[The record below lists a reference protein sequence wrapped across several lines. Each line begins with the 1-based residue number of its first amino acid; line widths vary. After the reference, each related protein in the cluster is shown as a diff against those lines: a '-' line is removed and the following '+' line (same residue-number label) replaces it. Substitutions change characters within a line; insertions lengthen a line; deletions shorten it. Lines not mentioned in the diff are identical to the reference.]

1 MKTEDC
7 MHMAPRDTIRGPLR
21 CGRRDSTPRG
31 TEECARA
38 VVGIA
43 VPPAVGFRKSSDLNA
58 KEQLMRTRT
67 SVTAGALALAFGL
80 AGNAQ
85 AGTLEDVQAR
95 GTLNCVVSTGIAGF
109 AYPDDAGEWHG
120 FDIDFCRATA
130 AAVLGDPN
138 AIKAVTST
146 GKTRFTKLNAGEGD
160 VLWRNTTVT
169 FSRDV
174 GVKLR
179 FHGINYYD
187 GQGFMTRKDLG
198 VSSASELDGASVC
211 IQTGT
216 TTELNLADYFH
227 ANGMKYEAVTIETN
241 DEARQNYLAGRCDV
255 YTTDASGL
263 AATRSTFTDPENHM
277 ILPEIIS
284 KEPLGPATRHGDDQW
299 SDIVTWVLNATITA
313 EEKGVTMENVD
324 DMKANSKDPEVLRLL
339 GAEGNQGAEL
349 GLSADFAYN
358 IIKSVGNYGEI
369 FERNIGVNTPIG
381 LARGLNALWTDGG
394 LQYSPPFR

>member
-1 MKTEDC
+1 MK
-7 MHMAPRDTIRGPLR
+7 ATIG
-21 CGRRDSTPRG
+21 
-31 TEECARA
+31 
-38 VVGIA
+38 
-43 VPPAVGFRKSSDLNA
+43 NA
-58 KEQLMRTRT
+58 LVLALM
-67 SVTAGALALAFGL
+67 LALASGVR
-80 AGNAQ
+80 

-95 GTLNCVVSTGIAGF
+95 GVLNCIVNTGIVGF
-109 AYPDDAGEWHG
+109 AYTDESGEWQG
-120 FDIDFCRATA
+120 FDIDFCRAMA
-130 AAVLGDPN
+130 AAVLGDPK

-160 VLWRNTTVT
+160 VLWRNTTIT

-179 FHGINYYD
+179 FHGVNYYD
-187 GQGFMTRKDLG
+187 GQGFMVRKDLG
-198 VSSASELDGASVC
+198 VSSATELDGASVC

-227 ANGMKYEAVTIETN
+227 TSGMKYEAVPIETN
-241 DEARQNYLAGRCDV
+241 EEARQNYSQGRCDV

-263 AATRSTFTDPENHM
+263 AATRSTFDAPDEHV

-313 EEKGVTMENVD
+313 EEKGVTSGNVD
-324 DMKANSKDPEVLRLL
+324 DMRQSSKDLEVLRLL
-339 GAEGNQGAEL
+339 GVEGNQGKEL
-349 GLSADFAYN
+349 GLSADWAYN
-358 IIKSVGNYGEI
+358 IIKFVGNYGEI

-381 LARGLNALWTDGG
+381 LERGLNALWTEGG

>member
-1 MKTEDC
+1 MKKT
-7 MHMAPRDTIRGPLR
+7 TI
-21 CGRRDSTPRG
+21 
-31 TEECARA
+31 
-38 VVGIA
+38 
-43 VPPAVGFRKSSDLNA
+43 
-58 KEQLMRTRT
+58 
-67 SVTAGALALAFGL
+67 ALAVIAAALTIGPQVAT
-80 AGNAQ
+80 
-85 AGTLEDVQAR
+85 AGTLDDVKSR
-95 GTLNCVVSTGIAGF
+95 GVLRCVVSTGVPGF
-109 AYPDDAGEWHG
+109 AYPDASGVWKG

-130 AAVLGDPN
+130 AAVLGD
-138 AIKAVTST
+138 ASKIKAVTST

-160 VLWRNTTVT
+160 VLWRNTTIT

-179 FHGINYYD
+179 FHGVNYYD
-187 GQGFMTRKDLG
+187 GQGFLVKKALG
-198 VSSASELDGASVC
+198 VKSAKELNGASVC

-241 DEARQNYLAGRCDV
+241 DEARQNYTSGRCDV

-263 AATRSTFTDPENHM
+263 AATRSTFSDPQNH
-277 ILPEIIS
+277 IVLPEIIS
-284 KEPLGPATRHGDDQW
+284 KEPLGPATRQGDDQW

-313 EEKGVTMENVD
+313 EEKGITQANVD
-324 DMKANSKDPEVLRLL
+324 KMKSSKDPEVLRLL
-339 GAEGNQGAEL
+339 GVEGSQGKEL
-349 GLSADFAYN
+349 GLSNDWAYN

-381 LARGLNALWTDGG
+381 LPRGLNALWTKGG

>member
-1 MKTEDC
+1 MK
-7 MHMAPRDTIRGPLR
+7 ATIRNASAFALMLAVA
-21 CGRRDSTPRG
+21 SV
-31 TEECARA
+31 AR
-38 VVGIA
+38 
-43 VPPAVGFRKSSDLNA
+43 
-58 KEQLMRTRT
+58 
-67 SVTAGALALAFGL
+67 
-80 AGNAQ
+80 

-95 GTLNCVVSTGIAGF
+95 GVLNCVVSTGVAGF

-120 FDIDFCRATA
+120 FDVDFCRATA
-130 AAVLGDPN
+130 AAVLGDPK

-146 GKTRFTKLNAGEGD
+146 GKTRFTLLNAGEGD
-160 VLWRNTTVT
+160 VLWRNTTIT

-179 FHGINYYD
+179 FHGVNYYD
-187 GQGFMTRKDLG
+187 GQGFMVPKSLG
-198 VSSASELDGASVC
+198 VSSAKELDGASVC

-227 ANGMKYEAVTIETN
+227 SNGMKYEAVTIETN

-263 AATRSTFTDPENHM
+263 ASTRSTFTDPDNHVV
-277 ILPEIIS
+277 LPEIIS

-299 SDIVTWVLNATITA
+299 SDIVTWVLNATVTA
-313 EEKGVTMENVD
+313 EEKGVTSANVD
-324 DMKANSKDPEVLRLL
+324 EMKANSKDPEVLRLL
-339 GAEGNQGAEL
+339 GVEGNQGAEL
-349 GLSADFAYN
+349 GLSADWAYN

>member
-1 MKTEDC
+1 
-7 MHMAPRDTIRGPLR
+7 
-21 CGRRDSTPRG
+21 
-31 TEECARA
+31 
-38 VVGIA
+38 
-43 VPPAVGFRKSSDLNA
+43 
-58 KEQLMRTRT
+58 MRTLN
-67 SVTAGALALAFGL
+67 VLTAALVVASFTVA
-80 AGNAQ
+80 AAAS
-85 AGTLEDVQAR
+85 AGTLEDVKAR
-95 GTLNCVVSTGIAGF
+95 GVLRCVVSTGIAGF
-109 AYPDDAGEWHG
+109 AYPDANGVWKG

-130 AAVLGDPN
+130 AAVLGD
-138 AIKAVTST
+138 ASKIKAVTST
-146 GKTRFTKLNAGEGD
+146 GKTRFTLLNSGEGD

-187 GQGFMTRKDLG
+187 GQGFMVSKELG
-198 VSSASELDGASVC
+198 VSSAKELDGASIC

-241 DEARQNYLAGRCDV
+241 EEGRQNYTAGRCDA

-263 AATRSTFTDPENHM
+263 ASTRSTFTDPENHI

-299 SDIVTWVLNATITA
+299 SDIITWVLNATVTA
-313 EEKGVTMENVD
+313 EEKGVTSANID
-324 DMKANSKDPEVLRLL
+324 SMKKSKDPEILRLL
-339 GAEGNQGAEL
+339 GVEGSQGKEL
-349 GLSADFAYN
+349 GLSTDWAYN

-369 FERNIGVNTPIG
+369 FERNIGVKTPIG
-381 LARGLNALWTDGG
+381 LERGLNALWINGG

>member
-1 MKTEDC
+1 MKITKIVL
-7 MHMAPRDTIRGPLR
+7 AAGVASVV
-21 CGRRDSTPRG
+21 ST
-31 TEECARA
+31 A
-38 VVGIA
+38 
-43 VPPAVGFRKSSDLNA
+43 
-58 KEQLMRTRT
+58 
-67 SVTAGALALAFGL
+67 AF
-80 AGNAQ
+80 
-85 AGTLEDVQAR
+85 AGTLEDVKAR
-95 GTLNCVVSTGIAGF
+95 GVLRCVVSTGIAGF
-109 AYPDDAGEWHG
+109 AYPDANGVWKG

-130 AAVLGDPN
+130 AAVLGDSGK
-138 AIKAVTST
+138 IKTVSST
-146 GKTRFTKLNAGEGD
+146 GKTRFTLLNSGEGD

-187 GQGFMTRKDLG
+187 GQGFLARKALG
-198 VSSASELDGASVC
+198 IKSATELDGASIC

-227 ANGMKYEAVTIETN
+227 ANGMKYEAVPIETN
-241 DEARQNYLAGRCDV
+241 DEARQNYVAGRCDV

-263 AATRSTFTDPENHM
+263 ASTRSTFTDPENHV

-299 SDIVTWVLNATITA
+299 SDIITWVLNATITA
-313 EEKGVTMENVD
+313 EEKGVTSANVD
-324 DMKANSKDPEVLRLL
+324 SMKSSKDPEILRLL
-339 GAEGNQGAEL
+339 GVEGNQGEEL
-349 GLSADFAYN
+349 GLGKDWAYN

-381 LARGLNALWTDGG
+381 LERGLNALWTNGG

>member
-1 MKTEDC
+1 M
-7 MHMAPRDTIRGPLR
+7 RPLNVL
-21 CGRRDSTPRG
+21 T
-31 TEECARA
+31 AA
-38 VVGIA
+38 LVVA
-43 VPPAVGFRKSSDLNA
+43 SFTVAA
-58 KEQLMRTRT
+58 
-67 SVTAGALALAFGL
+67 AAA
-80 AGNAQ
+80 
-85 AGTLEDVQAR
+85 AGTLEDVKAR
-95 GTLNCVVSTGIAGF
+95 GVLRCVVSTGIAGF
-109 AYPDDAGEWHG
+109 AYPDANGVWKG

-130 AAVLGDPN
+130 AAVLGD
-138 AIKAVTST
+138 ASKIKAVTST
-146 GKTRFTKLNAGEGD
+146 GKTRFTLLNSGEGD

-187 GQGFMTRKDLG
+187 GQGFMVSKELG
-198 VSSASELDGASVC
+198 VSSAKELDGASIC

-241 DEARQNYLAGRCDV
+241 DEGRQNYTAGRCDA

-263 AATRSTFTDPENHM
+263 ASTRSTFTDPENHI

-299 SDIVTWVLNATITA
+299 SDIITWVLNATVTA
-313 EEKGVTMENVD
+313 EEKGVTSANID
-324 DMKANSKDPEVLRLL
+324 SMKKSKDPEILRLL
-339 GAEGNQGAEL
+339 GVEGSQGKEL
-349 GLSADFAYN
+349 GLSTDWAYN

-369 FERNIGVNTPIG
+369 FERNIGVKTPIG
-381 LARGLNALWTDGG
+381 LERGLNALWINGG

>member
-1 MKTEDC
+1 MK
-7 MHMAPRDTIRGPLR
+7 
-21 CGRRDSTPRG
+21 
-31 TEECARA
+31 
-38 VVGIA
+38 
-43 VPPAVGFRKSSDLNA
+43 K
-58 KEQLMRTRT
+58 
-67 SVTAGALALAFGL
+67 TAIALAVIAAALTIGPQVAT
-80 AGNAQ
+80 
-85 AGTLEDVQAR
+85 AGTLDDVKSR
-95 GTLNCVVSTGIAGF
+95 GVLRCVVSTGVPGF
-109 AYPDDAGEWHG
+109 AYPDASGVWKG

-130 AAVLGDPN
+130 AAVLGD
-138 AIKAVTST
+138 ASKIKAVTST

-160 VLWRNTTVT
+160 VLWRNTTIT

-179 FHGINYYD
+179 FHGVNYYD
-187 GQGFMTRKDLG
+187 GQGFLVKKALG
-198 VSSASELDGASVC
+198 VKSAKELNGASVC

-241 DEARQNYLAGRCDV
+241 DEARQNYTSGRCDV

-263 AATRSTFTDPENHM
+263 AATRSTFSDPQNH
-277 ILPEIIS
+277 IVLPEIIS
-284 KEPLGPATRHGDDQW
+284 KEPLGPATRQGDDQW

-313 EEKGVTMENVD
+313 EEKGITQANVD
-324 DMKANSKDPEVLRLL
+324 KMKSSKDPEVLRLL
-339 GAEGNQGAEL
+339 GVEGSQGKEL
-349 GLSADFAYN
+349 GLSNDWAYN

-381 LARGLNALWTDGG
+381 LPRGLNALWTKGG

>member
-1 MKTEDC
+1 
-7 MHMAPRDTIRGPLR
+7 
-21 CGRRDSTPRG
+21 
-31 TEECARA
+31 
-38 VVGIA
+38 
-43 VPPAVGFRKSSDLNA
+43 
-58 KEQLMRTRT
+58 MRPINH
-67 SVTAGALALAFGL
+67 VILGALVLALGL
-80 AGNAQ
+80 VSGAR

-95 GTLNCVVSTGIAGF
+95 GVLNCVVSTGVAGF
-109 AYPDDAGEWHG
+109 AYPDETGEWHG
-120 FDIDFCRATA
+120 FDVDFCRATA
-130 AAVLGDPN
+130 AAVLGDPS

-187 GQGFMTRKDLG
+187 GQGFMVPKALG

-216 TTELNLADYFH
+216 TTELNLADHFH
-227 ANGMKYEAVTIETN
+227 SNGMKYEAVTIETN
-241 DEARQNYLAGRCDV
+241 DEARQNYIEGRCDV

-263 AATRSTFTDPENHM
+263 AATRSTFSNPDDHV

-299 SDIVTWVLNATITA
+299 SDIVTWVLNATVTA
-313 EEKGVTMENVD
+313 EEKGVTSANVD
-324 DMKANSKDPEVLRLL
+324 DMMMSNDPEVLRLL
-339 GAEGNQGAEL
+339 GKEGNQGEEL
-349 GLSADFAYN
+349 GLSTDWAYN

-381 LARGLNALWTDGG
+381 LERGLNALWTDGG